1 LCSWET
7 NVHIATSVLDKLH
20 ATWPDLELSVCVLNR
35 EKAKNHAHRQMDIKL
50 LSSSLLR
57 RLTYTVYNQGYRAD
71 EAARSEW
78 PKLTQAIAE
87 GGNLRVLSIDNSQ
100 DGTEYYG
107 VKIISD
113 TEDSGKLMRL
123 DITPE
128 IRLPA
133 LEEFTLRENGSWGSP
148 TYLWDD
154 AHVHL
159 LRDATDWSRLRK
171 LDFGGDR
178 PDAFFSAFTGGMP
191 NLKALRF
198 GAQDGSIGPVK
209 QFMAS
214 ITALESLDIGRA
226 EVAID
231 ALLPTIMGHKDTL
244 RELILR
250 PTTAG
255 YCQPQYI
262 DLDRLTAIIE
272 AFPLL
277 ERFGWDAPCKAKVS
291 FLFARLSKLRQ
302 SKQQID
308 AKHVAMLS
316 RMNLKKLDLFLHVPF
331 QSSDFAPELIQN
343 AVGSI
348 PPPAFTKEA
357 AKTAAIKLMEKVS
370 QGQNQP
376 LEWLT
381 IHFTRTGLEDRA
393 QPYLMFAELQVR
405 RAKTG
410 SGYEVRGRQ
419 EWVGVSTLAD
429 ELPLMEE

>member
-7 NVHIATSVLDKLH
+7 NVHIARSVLDKLH
-20 ATWPDLELSVCVLNR
+20 ATWPDLELSVCVLDR
-35 EKAKNHAHRQMDIKL
+35 EKAKNHVHRQMDIKL
-50 LSSSLLR
+50 LSSPLLKS
-57 RLTYTVYNQGYRAD
+57 LTYSVYNQGYRAD
-71 EAARSEW
+71 QAARSEW

-113 TEDSGKLMRL
+113 TENSGKLMRL

-133 LEEFTLRENGSWGSP
+133 LEEFTLRENRSWGSP

-154 AHVHL
+154 AHVHM
-159 LRDATDWSRLRK
+159 LRNATDWSRLRK

-198 GAQDGSIGPVK
+198 GAQDGSIGPAK
-209 QFMAS
+209 RFIAS

-231 ALLPTIMGHKDTL
+231 ALLPTIMDHKDTL

-255 YCQPQYI
+255 YCQPQYM

-277 ERFGWDAPCKAKVS
+277 ERFGWDAPCKSNVS
-291 FLFARLSKLRQ
+291 LSSAHLSK
-302 SKQQID
+302 
-308 AKHVAMLS
+308 S
-316 RMNLKKLDLFLHVPF
+316 R
-331 QSSDFAPELIQN
+331 
-343 AVGSI
+343 
-348 PPPAFTKEA
+348 
-357 AKTAAIKLMEKVS
+357 
-370 QGQNQP
+370 
-376 LEWLT
+376 
-381 IHFTRTGLEDRA
+381 
-393 QPYLMFAELQVR
+393 
-405 RAKTG
+405 
-410 SGYEVRGRQ
+410 
-419 EWVGVSTLAD
+419 
-429 ELPLMEE
+429 